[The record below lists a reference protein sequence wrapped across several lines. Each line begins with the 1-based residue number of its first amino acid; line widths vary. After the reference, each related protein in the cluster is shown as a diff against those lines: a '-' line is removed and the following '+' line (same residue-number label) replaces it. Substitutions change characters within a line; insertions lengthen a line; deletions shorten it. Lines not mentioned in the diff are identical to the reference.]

1 LGDVAR
7 LLDEGTLSSVDLVEA
22 YVAQIKKHNIS
33 GAKLNPILSL
43 VAENTALD
51 HAKTLDEER
60 AAGKVR
66 SRVHGVPFLVKV
78 LRNTWGS
85 FATSQLT
92 GGRTTYGPTSRL
104 GSQQHAGPLH

>member
-22 YVAQIKKHNIS
+22 YIAQIKKHNRS

-43 VAENTALD
+43 VAENTALE
-51 HAKTLDEER
+51 HAKALDQER

-85 FATSQLT
+85 FATS
-92 GGRTTYGPTSRL
+92 
-104 GSQQHAGPLH
+104 